1 MKKLLIA
8 ALLVFGM
15 SWPQARAQ
23 QELKEPPGKWWKNR
37 QVINQL
43 NLTTDQ
49 QSQIEYLWTQ
59 NRRILIDK
67 KAELDKR
74 NLDLSEILS
83 QAVAEET
90 AALKAYEQVQAAKA
104 EVEREV
110 FLMRIRIKNLLS
122 LQQQSRLEEV
132 ANRLRGGAQAN
143 RVQPL
148 RQPPANPANP
158 RQAPA
163 R

>member
-8 ALLVFGM
+8 ALLVLGM
-15 SWPQARAQ
+15 GWPQARAQ

-37 QVINQL
+37 QIISQL
-43 NLTTDQ
+43 NLSRPQ
-49 QSQIEYLWTQ
+49 QDRIEDLWTQ

-74 NLDLSEILS
+74 ALDLSEILS
-83 QAVAEET
+83 REVAEEA
-90 AALKAYEQVQAAKA
+90 AALRAYEGVQAAKT

-122 LQQQSRLEEV
+122 QQQQRRLEEV
-132 ANRLRGGAQAN
+132 ANRLRGGAPAN

-148 RQPPANPANP
+148 RQIPAGPAGP
-158 RQAPA
+158 KSAPA

>member
-1 MKKLLIA
+1 MKKLLIT

-15 SWPQARAQ
+15 GWPQARAQ

-37 QVINQL
+37 PIITQL
-43 NLTTDQ
+43 GLTRPQ
-49 QSQIEYLWTQ
+49 QDRIEDLWTQ

-67 KAELDKR
+67 KAELDR
-74 NLDLSEILS
+74 RTLDLSEILS
-83 QAVAEET
+83 GEIAEEA
-90 AALKAYEQVQAAKA
+90 AALRAHERVQAAKA
-104 EVEREV
+104 EVEKEV

-122 LQQQSRLEEV
+122 QQQQRRLEEV

-148 RQPPANPANP
+148 RQIPPAPVAP
-158 RQAPA
+158 KPAPA